1 MSEEKKIMKKTT
13 IKIKHLEKLN
23 IQQGAVNISNQP
35 NPRNDKKKTFI
46 AIDNYNN
53 TLNTQQDA
61 VNISNQPNPRTDKKK
76 KTSLLLIIIR
86 IH

>member
-23 IQQGAVNISNQP
+23 IQQGAVNISNHP
-35 NPRNDKKKTFI
+35 NPRNDKK
-46 AIDNYNN
+46 
-53 TLNTQQDA
+53 
-61 VNISNQPNPRTDKKK
+61 NP
-76 KTSLLLIIIR
+76 SLLLIIIT